1 MKKLLIL
8 GAGESG
14 IGAALLGQH
23 HGWDVFVSDNANVTT
38 SSELVLKSSGISFE
52 SEKHSMDRI
61 LSADLIVKSPGIP
74 NTAPPILEARASG
87 IQVVSEIEF
96 ASRYTDAILIGV
108 TGSNGKTTT
117 ASWIFDILK
126 TANMN
131 VAFAGNVGYSFARL
145 LSESQPEVVVL
156 ELSSFQLEDIQ
167 DFHPHIA
174 VITNITPDHLD
185 RYNYNF
191 SDYIAAKM
199 QIIKNQS
206 ENDFFIFDADDN
218 VTVEALKTSNTAV
231 HQFPFST
238 SQVLD
243 RGIYTKDNQI
253 IFQSKKK
260 PLMPISELRLEGQHN
275 VKNAMAAAAVANLLR
290 VRKQYIRESLQNF
303 HGVEHRMEQVLRIN
317 KVQYI
322 NDSKATNVNATY
334 YALQSMKAPTIWI
347 VGGVDK
353 GNDYSD
359 LFPLVFENVKA
370 IICLGKDNGKIFQ
383 AFGSMVKIMTE
394 TESMSEAVRM
404 AYDLSEAGDN
414 VLLSPACASFDL
426 FKDYEDRGRQFKDA
440 VRQL

>member
-74 NTAPPILEARASG
+74 NTVPPILEARASG

-260 PLMPISELRLEGQHN
+260 TTY
-275 VKNAMAAAAVANLLR
+275 AN
-290 VRKQYIRESLQNF
+290 IR
-303 HGVEHRMEQVLRIN
+303 
-317 KVQYI
+317 
-322 NDSKATNVNATY
+322 T
-334 YALQSMKAPTIWI
+334 
-347 VGGVDK
+347 
-353 GNDYSD
+353 
-359 LFPLVFENVKA
+359 
-370 IICLGKDNGKIFQ
+370 
-383 AFGSMVKIMTE
+383 
-394 TESMSEAVRM
+394 
-404 AYDLSEAGDN
+404 
-414 VLLSPACASFDL
+414 
-426 FKDYEDRGRQFKDA
+426 
-440 VRQL
+440 